1 LDKVK
6 KPFVGILMNDIL
18 SQEKTNNLIELI
30 ENEPRISHR
39 VIAENTSINQVSV
52 RKLIDKHPSDF
63 EEFGALSFKMTVL
76 PAGKGTTQSKTYF
89 LNEQQATLL
98 MTYLRNNE
106 IVRKFKIRLVKEF
119 YKMREL
125 LQNQNFYGNSQSEIL
140 QIEKEM
146 IGLKTAI
153 EILRPSEA
161 SKIGM
166 TKTLF
171 GKIGLETGYLPEYSD
186 EEHTFSAKTLLEKF
200 EIKISVQQLNKKMIS
215 AGFLET
221 KSRKSSKYKTEK
233 DVDGKEVKI
242 PILKEFKSL
251 TEKGLQFGKN
261 MISPKNQ
268 LETQPHYFE
277 NRFSELLKILKI

>member
-1 LDKVK
+1 VNSNSITT
-6 KPFVGILMNDIL
+6 FV
-18 SQEKTNNLIELI
+18 EKIDNELVV
-30 ENEPRISHR
+30 SHR
-39 VIAENTSINQVSV
+39 VIAEQTKNKVLSV
-52 RKLIDKHPSDF
+52 QKLITENISEL
-63 EEFGALSFKMTVL
+63 EEFGRLRFEIKSEKIL
-76 PAGKGTTQSKTYF
+76 KEKQKKNPNYRPEKTYF
-89 LNEQQATLL
+89 LNEQQTTLIL
-98 MTYLRNNE
+98 TFMRNNE
-106 IVRKFKIRLVKEF
+106 ITKKFKIRLVKEF

-125 LQNQNFYGNSQSEIL
+125 LQNQNFSGNSQNEIL

-171 GKIGLETGYLPEYSD
+171 GKIGLETLYLPEYSD
-186 EEHTFSAKTLLEKF
+186 EEHTFSAKALLEKF
-200 EIKISVQQLNKKMIS
+200 EIKISVQQFNKKMIS

-221 KSRKSSKYKTEK
+221 KSRKSSKYRTEK
-233 DVDGKEVKI
+233 DVNGKEVKI

-251 TEKGLQFGKN
+251 TEKGLEFGKN

-277 NRFSELLKILKI
+277 NRFEELLKILKI

>member
-1 LDKVK
+1 VNLNSNIIK
-6 KPFVGILMNDIL
+6 FV
-18 SQEKTNNLIELI
+18 
-30 ENEPRISHR
+30 ENELRISHR
-39 VIAENTSINQVSV
+39 IIADKTDNKVLSV
-52 RKLIDKHPSDF
+52 QKLITDNISIL
-63 EEFGALSFKMTVL
+63 EEFGKVRFQIEAIKNSKNRINEE
-76 PAGKGTTQSKTYF
+76 KTYF
-89 LNEQQATLL
+89 LNEQQTTLIL
-98 MTYLRNNE
+98 TFMRNNE
-106 IVRKFKIRLVKEF
+106 IVKQFKITLVREF

-125 LQNQNFYGNSQSEIL
+125 LQNQNFSGNSQSEIL

-171 GKIGLETGYLPEYSD
+171 GKIGLETSYLPEYSD
-186 EEHTFSAKTLLEKF
+186 EEHTYSAKTLLEKL
-200 EIKISVQQLNKKMIS
+200 EIKISVQQFNKKMIS
-215 AGFLET
+215 LGFLET
-221 KSRKSSKYKTEK
+221 KTRKSSKYKTEK

-251 TEKGLQFGKN
+251 TEKGLKFGKN

-268 LETQPHYFE
+268 LESQPHYFE
-277 NRFSELLKILKI
+277 NRFSELLELLQI

>member
-1 LDKVK
+1 MEIISKKFNSENIFFEQINSVIYLNATKTAKAFSKSLENWRRSAQTLEYLDALYRTV
-6 KPFVGILMNDIL
+6 
-18 SQEKTNNLIELI
+18 NLTERELI
-30 ENEPRISHR
+30 
-39 VIAENTSINQVSV
+39 
-52 RKLIDKHPSDF
+52 
-63 EEFGALSFKMTVL
+63 
-76 PAGKGTTQSKTYF
+76 
-89 LNEQQATLL
+89 
-98 MTYLRNNE
+98 
-106 IVRKFKIRLVKEF
+106 IVRKGGNDK
-119 YKMREL
+119 
-125 LQNQNFYGNSQSEIL
+125 NSQGTWIHKKLIIAFARWLSPDFAVWCDGVIEEIL
-140 QIEKEM
+140 QTGSYSVEKPFSRKEEVESQLV
-146 IGLKTAI
+146 GLEFTFKH
-153 EILRPSEA
+153 LRPSEA

-171 GKIGLETGYLPEYSD
+171 EKIGLETSYLPEYSD

-200 EIKISVQQLNKKMIS
+200 EIKISVQQFNKKMIS

-221 KSRKSSKYKTEK
+221 KTRKSSKYRTEK

-277 NRFSELLKILKI
+277 KKFSQLLELLQI